1 MPRGALSLTPV
12 AVRGLQGIGTID
24 MTAFVLGAFVDPAQK
39 LRTQRAIV
47 DRGGEPRWNQTLSL
61 DIQDVH
67 TQLFVEIFDENQSS
81 MDAVAGVPL
90 PLEEV
95 LCAGFLDAWIPMQ
108 RADGG
113 SAGELHLTFKF
124 VDQGVPANI
133 DEQQSEMAVEPE
145 GPRATKLR
153 QTFEK
158 SLSKTIKNISY
169 EKLAQSFPHIAND
182 SPESLQSAHQQVTTF
197 LQQSVQEEFQNLLE
211 TKNLIRKLNEL
222 DMLIDAAR
230 KNKQARLGKLVR
242 NSADITPDIAIRART
257 VPIKQQEF
265 QRLQDELARV
275 RQENKT
281 LMSELVA
288 KKTRLDLV
296 KTTVR
301 EISNELSQAVEISR
315 RMPID
320 DMQHLIDEMVPS
332 LQRGQWGFGEGSVVR

>member
-1 MPRGALSLTPV
+1 
-12 AVRGLQGIGTID
+12 
-24 MTAFVLGAFVDPAQK
+24 
-39 LRTQRAIV
+39 
-47 DRGGEPRWNQTLSL
+47 
-61 DIQDVH
+61 
-67 TQLFVEIFDENQSS
+67 

-197 LQQSVQEEFQNLLE
+197 LQQSVQVPIQSHLTHDMPLHQHPEEFQNLLE

-242 NSADITPDIAIRART
+242 NRISAHFSATHSADITPDIAIRART

-301 EISNELSQAVEISR
+301 EISNELSQVGLLSFPLYRTRKQAVEISR